1 MDHLPELLTAR
12 SGVLL
17 ISHGNLIMSNNI
29 QGATATYFN
38 NLCFNDYKNNY
49 KQNCA
54 VLRITPNPVDSD
66 FSDPSDPN
74 IHYIRFN
81 CVTASGRRNGQ
92 EIPFVKYLNTI
103 GITDSAF
110 KYFRASLTKVVPN
123 HLDCYYGFVNDGSWI
138 HFGLLDATDLEGSGS
153 GRAYIISLNT
163 STKKQTFQ
171 VFDKDLRLNQDGE
184 FKGKLVKATINKTA
198 MSHSDL
204 RSRTVSL
211 ANEAMDLEIEVQR
224 LSALLEHQSKRIE
237 TLNDIVHS
245 QQLQAERQQAQIDA
259 QSKQIDTLIAKVES
273 IAKVN
278 NNIMGVF
285 VTLEKVVGS
294 LQIEESKLATKLTA
308 QITDLIRVPE
318 TASKETVSKQ
328 AQAPKPKI
336 SPAASFTA
344 VLEYAAKPLFE
355 NLLSRIGGKYQY
367 KEETELLKDVDDQQL
382 RKVQFWMAN
391 NQKAIVDEAKRL
403 GVIDYLKGRVA

>member
-49 KQNCA
+49 RQNCA

-211 ANEAMDLEIEVQR
+211 ANEATDLEIEVQR
-224 LSALLEHQSKRIE
+224 LSAILEQQSKQIE
-237 TLNDIVHS
+237 TLNDTVHS
-245 QQLQAERQQAQIDA
+245 QQLQAERQQAQID
-259 QSKQIDTLIAKVES
+259 TLIAKVDEVTK
-273 IAKVN
+273 IN
-278 NNIMGVF
+278 NDIMGVF
-285 VTLEKVVGS
+285 VTLEKVIGS
-294 LQIEESKLATKLTA
+294 LQIDDTKLATKLTA
-308 QITDLIRVPE
+308 QISDLIRVPE

-328 AQAPKPKI
+328 AQALKPNI

-355 NLLSRIGGKYQY
+355 NLLSRIDPDGKYQY
-367 KEETELLKDVDDQQL
+367 KEETELLKDMDEQQL
-382 RKVQFWMAN
+382 NKVQFWMSSN
-391 NQKAIVDEAKRL
+391 NQKAVVEEAKKL
-403 GVIDYLKGRVA
+403 GVIDYLKEQISAS

>member
-138 HFGLLDATDLEGSGS
+138 HFGLLDATDLDGSGS

-163 STKKQTFQ
+163 FTKKQTFQ
-171 VFDKDLRLNQDGE
+171 VFDRDLRLNQDGE
-184 FKGKLVKATINKTA
+184 FKGKLVKATINRTA

-211 ANEAMDLEIEVQR
+211 ANEATDLEIEVQR
-224 LSALLEHQSKRIE
+224 LSALLEQQSKQIE
-237 TLNDIVHS
+237 ALNDTVHS
-245 QQLQAERQQAQIDA
+245 QQLQAERQQRQIDEVT
-259 QSKQIDTLIAKVES
+259 KT
-273 IAKVN
+273 N
-278 NNIMGVF
+278 NDIMGVF
-285 VTLEKVVGS
+285 VTLEKVIGS
-294 LQIEESKLATKLTA
+294 LQIDDTKLATKLTS
-308 QITDLIRVPE
+308 QLSDLIRVPE
-318 TASKETVSKQ
+318 QPKVVSKPSTSK
-328 AQAPKPKI
+328 AVNPVE
-336 SPAASFTA
+336 SFAA
-344 VLEYAAKPLFE
+344 VLEYAAKPLFD
-355 NLLSRIGGKYQY
+355 NLLSRIDPDGLYQY
-367 KEETELLKDVDDQQL
+367 KEETELLKDMDEQQL
-382 RKVQFWMAN
+382 NKVQFWMSSN
-391 NQKAIVDEAKRL
+391 NQKAVVEEAKRL
-403 GVIDYLKGRVA
+403 GVIDYLRGCIVC